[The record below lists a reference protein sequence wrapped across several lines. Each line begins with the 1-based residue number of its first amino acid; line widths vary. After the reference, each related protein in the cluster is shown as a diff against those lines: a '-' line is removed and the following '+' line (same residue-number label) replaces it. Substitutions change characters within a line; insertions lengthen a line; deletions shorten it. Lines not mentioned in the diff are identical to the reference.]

1 MFAQRPYL
9 MPEDEDELVQKLGLT
24 ARNIRVRNISVVNFH
39 RRPKYPTG

>member
-24 ARNIRVRNISVVNFH
+24 ARNIRVRNISVNFH